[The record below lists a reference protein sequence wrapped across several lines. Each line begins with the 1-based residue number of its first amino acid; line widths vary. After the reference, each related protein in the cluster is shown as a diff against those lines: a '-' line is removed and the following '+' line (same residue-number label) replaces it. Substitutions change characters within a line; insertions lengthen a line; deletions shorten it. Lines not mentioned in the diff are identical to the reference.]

1 MPVIK
6 VEMFEGRTDDQKKN
20 LVKELTTSFINVC
33 GGHPEGVHIV
43 IQEHKKENWG
53 VGGILSSEV
62 TST

>member
-1 MPVIK
+1 MPVIR
-6 VEMFEGRTDDQKKN
+6 VEMFEGRTNDQKKN
-20 LVKELTTSFINVC
+20 LVKGLTKSFIDVC
-33 GGHPEGVHIV
+33 GGHAEGVHIV